1 MVALILLTKEGQPCP
16 SFFALKNGGVNVK
29 KHLKRL
35 FCVFLV
41 SLLLSQEVLADV
53 AEPATVAS
61 ASDAEADAWIQQML
75 DMLEVEPP
83 EETIVDFDNLPAY
96 DPLAGLS
103 EEQYAAYCQTF
114 IDHPS
119 VLLEYP
125 EGVPQPR
132 FALALSSAAV
142 YVLYLLAAAVG
153 IVFTWNFTSWVQG
166 YDGYE
171 FFSGFE
177 MYMRAMHSGVEDFW
191 NGWDAVMNATWGKA
205 ISGMKTVYKYLKEYC
220 VARMEGYGTEMPS
233 YNVTSSIGNPV
244 TSDYTYAYSYF
255 GVRNLTE
262 PVYFYVSPST
272 TFDSGGRSVVFFV
285 SAALFEVTFSSVSY
299 HPNGYYYYAG
309 TSLLSS
315 EKLALLN
322 NDEHVTFF
330 DSGKSV
336 SFFHSLMAS
345 NESYYK
351 GVTVSITPDASIV
364 DVQEKTFTAPAD
376 TITLPADQ
384 TAADTLGSK
393 VSAATDAATV
403 TDALTGTW
411 DLGETQAGEDT
422 DDAVYPWVPD
432 ITGWL
437 ERLKQGIDAI
447 HDGIASIPDTLA
459 NILDGIQAIPGQITD
474 FFTVDTV
481 AVSAAFAGLQDTFAL
496 KFPLLGQLQSIFSYK
511 GQSFDQ
517 TPPVFT
523 MQVPECLKFAYPN
536 TDTIVVLDL
545 TPYADY
551 FGAVR
556 TLLTATLWLMFAQWV
571 LNEFNIKFHV
581 G

>member
-1 MVALILLTKEGQPCP
+1 M
-16 SFFALKNGGVNVK
+16 K

-35 FCVFLV
+35 LCVFLV

-53 AEPATVAS
+53 AEPSVVAS
-61 ASDAEADAWIQQML
+61 ASDAAADAKL
-75 DMLEVEPP
+75 GVEAPV
-83 EETIVDFDNLPAY
+83 ETIVDFDNLPEY

-132 FALALSSAAV
+132 FAVTLSVAAV

-166 YDGYE
+166 YGGYD

-177 MYMRAMHSGVEDFW
+177 QYMRVTHAGVQDFW
-191 NGWDAVMNATWGKA
+191 DGWDSVMNATWGKA
-205 ISGMKTVYKYLKEYC
+205 VTGVKTIYKYLKEYC
-220 VARMEGYGTEMPS
+220 TARMEGYGTDVPDFIISNM
-233 YNVTSSIGNPV
+233 VGNPV
-244 TSDYTYAYSYF
+244 TTDYTYGYSYY
-255 GVRNLTE
+255 GVKNLTA
-262 PVYFYVSPST
+262 PVYFYVS
-272 TFDSGGRSVVFFV
+272 TFPDKIYSNNRIYATVCLV
-285 SAALFEVTFSSVSY
+285 SAGKFDVTFSTVLTR
-299 HPNGYYYYAG
+299 NGYYYYMNRKLSG
-309 TSLLSS
+309 IDSLN
-315 EKLALLN
+315 LLN
-322 NDEHVTFF
+322 NDEHV
-330 DSGKSV
+330 
-336 SFFHSLMAS
+336 SFLTNGMSETDFRMLLD
-345 NESYYK
+345 NDDTYYK
-351 GVTVSITPDASIV
+351 GLPVTITPEKSIV

-376 TITLPADQ
+376 TIILPADQ
-384 TAADTLGSK
+384 TAADTIGAK
-393 VSAATDAATV
+393 VSAATDAAAV
-403 TDALTGTW
+403 AGALTGTW

-422 DDAVYPWVPD
+422 DDTVYPWVPD

-437 ERLKQGIDAI
+437 EKLKQGIDAI
-447 HDGIASIPDTLA
+447 RDGISSIPDTLT

-523 MQVPECLKFAYPN
+523 MQVPDCLRFAYPN

-551 FGAVR
+551 FGAAR
-556 TLLTATLWLMFAQWV
+556 TLLTAALWLMFAQWV